1 MKRKIFILIPL
12 IFLLCGCSAEVNIN
26 IDEKMRVSESIDIK
40 AYADEYY
47 TQSQLE
53 KAFRQYVPIY
63 AEEPIVDTMPD
74 EKVSGVTYYNRHQN
88 TLNNGYEFTY
98 DYTFNFNN
106 YNKARTVKGAFKS
119 STIQVNKKDQ
129 EILLSTDKNEI
140 LFFNEYPSLD
150 NITINITTSYPAK
163 ENNADYINGNV
174 YTWKFNKDTKKNIY
188 LLLDTS
194 PTNKPNKVVEN
205 NEKKEETSIVEK
217 YMNKHPFLIAIIAIL
232 SFIMVICIISKVTKH

>member
-1 MKRKIFILIPL
+1 MKRKILILIPL

-26 IDEKMRVSESIDIK
+26 IDDKMRVSETIDIK
-40 AYADEYY
+40 AYADVYY

-74 EKVSGVTYYNRHQN
+74 ERVSGIKYYNRHQN
-88 TLNNGYEFTY
+88 TLNNGYKFTY
-98 DYTFNFNN
+98 DYTFNIND
-106 YNKARTVKGAFKS
+106 YKKARTVKGAFKS

-150 NITINITTSYPAK
+150 NITINIKTSFPAK
-163 ENNADYINGNV
+163 ENNADSINGNV
-174 YTWKFNKDTKKNIY
+174 YTWRFYKDTKKNIY
-188 LLLDTS
+188 LLLDTT
-194 PTNKPNKVVEN
+194 PTGKPNKVVEDN
-205 NEKKEETSIVEK
+205 DKKEENSDVEK
-217 YMNKHPFLIAIIAIL
+217 FMNKHPFLIAIIAIL
-232 SFIMVICIISKVTKH
+232 SFIIIICIISKVTKH